1 MERKG
6 HCGDND
12 VYNSTKF
19 WKQFHEIKQKEKCI
33 YNYIR
38 ANDYSNKN
46 CLGKKKERK
55 KARSYTKAIS

>member
-1 MERKG
+1 MEGKG

-19 WKQFHEIKQKEKCI
+19 WKPFHEKKQKGKCI
-33 YNYIR
+33 YNYIW

-46 CLGKKKERK
+46 YLKKKRK
-55 KARSYTKAIS
+55 KVCS